1 MKSEYVVEVDQKGF
15 DEKSGE
21 LELRERDA
29 SNRKNCAFMW
39 LQIRIKDIKE
49 GGLIDKACMDLISEI
64 DKLDEELN
72 HIDAD
77 CELLWIEHNPKAAA
91 EETVAVRVGGCWLE
105 TEDEDERFGNL

>member
-1 MKSEYVVEVDQKGF
+1 MKSECVVEVDQKGF

-29 SNRKNCAFMW
+29 SNRKACAGSW
-39 LQIRIKDIKE
+39 LIIRVRE
-49 GGLIDKACMDLISEI
+49 LGLGGLINKACMDLISEI